1 MLSEVHSSRSVES
14 FKKLLASERFK
25 RYLSQLDMNACHE
38 GESGSCNQVSSE
50 NDCQV
55 SLENGRQVSSEND
68 GQVSSEN
75 DCQVLQENGR
85 QVSSENDGQVSSE
98 NDCQAPLGNDCH
110 EFTKEQVCDF
120 KGDDSSEFAGE
131 LEGSL
136 LSARDQ
142 FAESLPDFVDRKGL
156 IDFAEREIA
165 KLINKLEKEPV
176 RDPKP
181 RPAVRGSQNA
191 SRKSLRRKYFG
202 RLQEIYNKDRKR
214 ASGCFRS

>member
-1 MLSEVHSSRSVES
+1 M
-14 FKKLLASERFK
+14 
-25 RYLSQLDMNACHE
+25 DACHE
-38 GESGSCNQVSSE
+38 GESGSCNQVSSENDCQVSSE

-75 DCQVLQENGR
+75 DCQVSLENGR

-98 NDCQAPLGNDCH
+98 NDCQVPLGNDCH

-142 FAESLPDFVDRKGL
+142 FAESLPDFDDRKGL
-156 IDFAEREIA
+156 IEFAEREIA

-191 SRKSLRRKYFG
+191 SRKSLRRK
-202 RLQEIYNKDRKR
+202 
-214 ASGCFRS
+214 